1 LNARPEVPFVSARP
15 TEFDHHTLIL
25 LRRPPDAPELTDAEA
40 DELQEAHLRF
50 HRDLRERG
58 LLAINGPVL
67 DQPDGSLRGLCLYRV
82 PPAEAAALAAG
93 DPLVERGRLVVEAMT
108 WMVPAGIMRV

>member
-1 LNARPEVPFVSARP
+1 MP
-15 TEFDHHTLIL
+15 
-25 LRRPPDAPELTDAEA
+25 RRRSCRRRTCASTATCA
-40 DELQEAHLRF
+40 S
-50 HRDLRERG
+50 RG

-67 DQPDGSLRGLCLYRV
+67 DQPDESLRGLCLYRV

-93 DPLVERGRLVVEAMT
+93 DPLVQRGRLVVEAMT